1 MHKTVSK
8 KKEPT
13 LMNTPR
19 LIAVIMLAVLCTSAW
34 AATDRAERRR
44 EARDVRQE
52 TRQDARQTKQD
63 CRHADQ
69 QSNAGC
75 RQDKRH
81 TKQQGRERARDI
93 KY

>member
-1 MHKTVSK
+1 MATSRACRFCV
-8 KKEPT
+8 
-13 LMNTPR
+13 
-19 LIAVIMLAVLCTSAW
+19 AVLLCATTLQGW
-34 AATDRAERRR
+34 AAVTDRAERRQQAR
-44 EARDVRQE
+44 EVRQE
-52 TRQDARQTKQD
+52 TRQGARQTKQD

-69 QSNAGC
+69 KSNAGC